1 MAIIKMN
8 GYVIG
13 TVNVKDINVKKLE
26 ENGFVVVLK

>member
-13 TVNVKDINVKKLE
+13 TVNVKDIDIKELE
-26 ENGFVVVLK
+26 ASGFVVVLK